1 MDFDLFLLK
10 AVAGAIATL
19 FLSFLWIKEK
29 NKKIKRAPEL
39 PGWLPIIGHLRLLT
53 GYSRAHRAFT
63 DLAIRYGP
71 IFTLRPGPQQTL
83 VVSHSVIARECFTSE
98 NDRAFAGRAVGIANG
113 LMSYE
118 YSMFA
123 FAPYGSYWR
132 EMRKIATTKIL
143 TASRLE
149 LLKLVGGSELCISM
163 KSLYSLWLKN
173 GKQLVKVGMN
183 QRLEDL
189 VFNIVMLMVA
199 GKRYLGDGTSEADKQ
214 IARRLRTAAKEFN
227 KFLGVAAIY
236 NAIPLLAWLD
246 LKGEYKTM
254 KRTHMEMDTIVQ
266 DLVDDH
272 RRRRRIQSDGSN
284 DRSPDFIDMML
295 TMEEDGSLTELN
307 RDTNIVIKA
316 TTLNL
321 IIAGVENTVN
331 TMVWMLSLLLNH
343 PDVLEKV
350 QAELDAQVGRDRVI
364 NGSDLTKL
372 IYLQAIVKETLRL
385 YPAAPLLVPHEAM
398 EDCDVTGYRITR
410 GTRLLVNA
418 WMIHR
423 DPNVWLD
430 PEEFRPERFLTTNA
444 DVDLK
449 GQNNTEYMPFGTGRR
464 ACPGMGFAL
473 NVMQLTLARALQAFD
488 WKSPSDVG
496 IDMEEKNGV
505 SLCKE
510 RPLEVLISPR
520 LPKELYI

>member
-1 MDFDLFLLK
+1 
-10 AVAGAIATL
+10 
-19 FLSFLWIKEK
+19 
-29 NKKIKRAPEL
+29 
-39 PGWLPIIGHLRLLT
+39 
-53 GYSRAHRAFT
+53 
-63 DLAIRYGP
+63 
-71 IFTLRPGPQQTL
+71 
-83 VVSHSVIARECFTSE
+83 
-98 NDRAFAGRAVGIANG
+98 
-113 LMSYE
+113 
-118 YSMFA
+118 
-123 FAPYGSYWR
+123 
-132 EMRKIATTKIL
+132 
-143 TASRLE
+143 
-149 LLKLVGGSELCISM
+149 
-163 KSLYSLWLKN
+163 
-173 GKQLVKVGMN
+173 
-183 QRLEDL
+183 
-189 VFNIVMLMVA
+189 
-199 GKRYLGDGTSEADKQ
+199 
-214 IARRLRTAAKEFN
+214 
-227 KFLGVAAIY
+227 
-236 NAIPLLAWLD
+236 
-246 LKGEYKTM
+246 M

-272 RRRRRIQSDGSN
+272 RRRRIQSDGSN